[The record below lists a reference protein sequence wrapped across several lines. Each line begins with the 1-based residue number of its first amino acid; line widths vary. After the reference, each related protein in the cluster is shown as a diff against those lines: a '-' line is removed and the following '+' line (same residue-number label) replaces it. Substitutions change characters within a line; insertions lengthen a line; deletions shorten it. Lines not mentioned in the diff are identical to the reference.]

1 MRVEDALSQLQTI
14 QTQLAR
20 TQQCWCY
27 RWATVGA
34 SGLFAALATA
44 VQTVQVP
51 HPTLDLKHYLTLWI
65 GVAAV
70 SVALIAAE
78 IVVEWKHRQSRH
90 FGRQTLAAV
99 SQFAPCV
106 LVGALVTWAIATTCP
121 EHATLLPGL
130 WAIFFS
136 LGIFASVHYLPSG
149 GLVVAT
155 YYLLTGL
162 VCIVGGRGDQALQP
176 WSMFITFAVGQMLA
190 AVVLYDGREQDG
202 EDGYA

>member
-1 MRVEDALSQLQTI
+1 MRVEEALSQLQTI

-20 TQQCWCY
+20 TKQCWCY

-34 SGLFAALATA
+34 SGVFAALATG

-51 HPTLDLKHYLTLWI
+51 HPTLDLKQYLQLWI

-78 IVVEWKHRQSRH
+78 IVLEWKQRRSRH
-90 FGRQTLAAV
+90 FGLQTVAAL

-106 LVGALVTWAIATTCP
+106 AVGALVTWAIATSCP
-121 EHATLLPGL
+121 EHAALLPGL
-130 WAIFFS
+130 WATFFS
-136 LGIFASVHYLPSG
+136 LGIFASVQYLPPG

-155 YYLLTGL
+155 YYLFTGL
-162 VCIVGGRGDQALQP
+162 VCIVVGRGDQTLQP
-176 WSMFITFAVGQMLA
+176 WTMFITFAVGQMLA
-190 AVVLYDGREQDG
+190 AVVLFDGREQDG
-202 EDGYA
+202 EDGDA